1 MHRRLQKHVFVLI
14 WQLAVTYWRM
24 FSIEK
29 KNPHSLLQ
37 CVFTDTLIQSLY
49 ARDIA
54 ISDTYIKMFLFI
66 QNQV

>member
-1 MHRRLQKHVFVLI
+1 MHRQLQKHVFCTH
-14 WQLAVTYWRM
+14 LAACCDILENVFYR
-24 FSIEK
+24 K